1 MPPPA
6 AHDLAQAQHR
16 VELEQAERDMRER
29 ANELRVKEREIEM
42 RVRELDRERA
52 RLTSERMEMYGSG
65 NEGSVRPVQSPQQQQ
80 QQQQQERIEFPVTP
94 SPEYARQQYPSD
106 RRLGPPPDSQH
117 QTPVM
122 RSRAPSGSPRPRHH
136 SLSQGWP
143 QESASRQAESG
154 AGLKGDHQ
162 HREHAAFC
170 GCEHCSV
177 QKYKTPVPVSGPAP
191 TAGTSSP
198 TARPQQPVEKSKSWM
213 RRLSMPVGMSAAFSL
228 DSKKGPSGGAGLRNQ
243 GVLEDGRRVGVGDA
257 SRRSYEANAASNW
270 SLTSLAG
277 RR

>member
-1 MPPPA
+1 MA

-29 ANELRVKEREIEM
+29 ANELRAKEREIEM

-52 RLTSERMEMYGSG
+52 RLTSERMDMYGSG
-65 NEGSVRPVQSPQQQQ
+65 SEGSARPVQSPQQQQ
-80 QQQQQERIEFPVTP
+80 ERIEFPLTP
-94 SPEYARQQYPSD
+94 SPEHARQQYPSD
-106 RRLGPPPDSQH
+106 RRLGPPPDSQ
-117 QTPVM
+117 QQPPAM

-143 QESASRQAESG
+143 QESAGRQAEPG
-154 AGLKGDHQ
+154 AGLEGDQHQ
-162 HREHAAFC
+162 KRDHAAFC

-177 QKYKTPVPVSGPAP
+177 RKYKTPVPVSGPGPASA
-191 TAGTSSP
+191 AGTSSP

-243 GVLEDGRRVGVGDA
+243 GALEDGRRVDVGDA
-257 SRRSYEANAASNW
+257 SRRSYEANSASNW